1 MKFNIKKKLVTA
13 ITVTAMALTMVACG
27 DSGDSGASTSS
38 SSTSSSNSSNDNN
51 NSSTNATTM
60 TTLTLGCS
68 NFSDTLDPSANA
80 NSAWGTAR
88 YGICEPLFVF
98 DSSMNAVP
106 NLCDTY
112 EVDETKT
119 IWQFHIKEG
128 IKFSNG
134 KELTASAVKASFDYL
149 YYQEE
154 NNLGTNKP
162 SQYFAVDTIEADD
175 DTNIVTMTTAK
186 PYADATKILSHVNYI
201 VVDVDSDIAN
211 APVGTGPYK
220 VSNNNVGISIS
231 LEKNDNYW
239 AGEVPFENLEIV
251 FIEDSTTKSLALQ
264 AGDID
269 LVDSITTA
277 HDLDTLRN
285 SSEFNV
291 TETLSART
299 AFSYINYDSV
309 LANDTLREA
318 ILLAIDD
325 ETICEITVGGVYT
338 PGHSILPSALDYGYD
353 KLTDKTPYNLDLA
366 KTMLDDAGIVDTDGD
381 GIRELDGENISLSYI
396 SYVMK
401 SLDAVAEGV
410 EVSLSDLGIGVD
422 LKVLDS
428 DTHWNMIVNSAF
440 DLGICSWITT
450 PVGDP
455 IGFLEN
461 WYSKGSMNYGNYYN
475 AEFDSLYEEL
485 LVEIDV
491 SKQKEIIERIQ
502 QILLDDCAIMVHG
515 YYESNL
521 SSTNKITGV
530 ELSMAETYWITPN
543 IKPAN

>member
-1 MKFNIKKKLVTA
+1 MKKKILTA
-13 ITVTAMALTMVACG
+13 ITISLLALTMVACG
-27 DSGDSGASTSS
+27 GNDNSNTTATPSGTSGTSGTSNDNS
-38 SSTSSSNSSNDNN
+38 SST
-51 NSSTNATTM
+51 TQTTTM

-68 NFSDTLDPSANA
+68 NFSDSLDPSANA

-88 YGICEPLFVF
+88 YGIGEPLFQF
-98 DSSMNAVP
+98 DKNMNAIP
-106 NLCDTY
+106 HLCDTY

-119 IWQFHIKEG
+119 VWEFHIREG
-128 IKFSNG
+128 VKFSNG
-134 KELTASAVKASFDYL
+134 KDLTATVVKENFDYL
-149 YYQEE
+149 YHQEA

-162 SQYFAVDTIEADD
+162 SQYFAVSSIEADD
-175 DTNIVTMTTAK
+175 ESGIVTITTAK
-186 PYADATKILSHVNYI
+186 PYADATKILSHVNYVI
-201 VVDVDSDIAN
+201 LDVESDMA
-211 APVGTGPYK
+211 ASPVGTGPYK
-220 VSNNNVGISIS
+220 VVNNNIGISIS
-231 LEKNDNYW
+231 LEKNEHYW
-239 AGEVPFENLEIV
+239 NGESGFENLEIV
-251 FIEDSTTKSLALQ
+251 FMDDSTTKSLALQ

-299 AFSYINYDSV
+299 AFSYINYDGV

-338 PGHSILPSALDYGYD
+338 AGHSILPSTLDYGYD
-353 KLTDKTPYNLDLA
+353 TLTDKTPFNLDLA
-366 KTMLDDAGIVDTDGD
+366 KTMLDEAGIVDSDGD
-381 GIRELDGENISLSYI
+381 GIRELEGENINLSYI

-401 SLDAVAEGV
+401 SLDT
-410 EVSLSDLGIGVD
+410 LSDGIAICLADLGIGVD
-422 LKVLDS
+422 LKILDS
-428 DTHWNMIVNSAF
+428 DTHWNMVVNSAF

-475 AEFDSLYEEL
+475 AQFDELYEEL
-485 LVEIDV
+485 LVEIDIA
-491 SKQKEIIERIQ
+491 KQKEIILQIQ
-502 QILLDDCAIMVHG
+502 QILIDDCAIMVHG

-521 SSTNKITGV
+521 SSNNKITGV
-530 ELSMAETYWITPN
+530 ELPMAETYWITSD